1 MEFLHNDRYR
11 PIDLKATTTPEGRR
25 YQTPSGKL
33 YESITTALGNNPE
46 KKKSLMEWRKRVGN
60 EEANRISR
68 LASTR
73 GTAMHTICENYLD
86 NKEDYIGKAMPNA
99 VDMFRTIQPILD
111 KAITKVYMQ
120 ECSLYSDV
128 YRLAGRVDCIADIQ
142 GNLTVVDFKT
152 SMRKKKR
159 EWVKDYY
166 LQTAA
171 YSFMFEEMY
180 GDKIDQALILIAVQ
194 DDSPQIFTDNPYK
207 YKEDDF
213 FLSRIGAG

>member
-1 MEFLHNDRYR
+1 MEFMHDDRYN
-11 PIDLKATTTPEGRR
+11 PVDLKATTTPEGRR
-25 YQTPSGKL
+25 YQTPSGEL
-33 YESITTALGNNPE
+33 YESVTTALGKDPE
-46 KKKSLMEWRKRVGN
+46 KKRSLMEWRKRVGN

-73 GTAMHTICENYLD
+73 GTAMHTICENYL
-86 NKEDYIGKAMPNA
+86 NNEEDYIGKAMPNA
-99 VDMFRTIQPILD
+99 IDMFRTIQPVLN
-111 KAITKVYMQ
+111 KAISKVYMQ
-120 ECSLYSDV
+120 ECALYSDE

-142 GNLTVVDFKT
+142 GKLTVVDFKT

-180 GDKIDQALILIAVQ
+180 QEKVEQTLILIAVQ
-194 DDSPQIFTDNPYK
+194 DDSPQIFMGDPYK
-207 YKEDDF
+207 YKDDDF
-213 FLSRIGAG
+213 FTNRIDI